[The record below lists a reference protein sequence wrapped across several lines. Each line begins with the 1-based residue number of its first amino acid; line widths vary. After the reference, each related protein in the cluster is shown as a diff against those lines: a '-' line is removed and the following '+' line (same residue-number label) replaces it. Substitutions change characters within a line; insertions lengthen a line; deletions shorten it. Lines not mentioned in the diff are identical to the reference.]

1 MVIARLEHL
10 HAVNFAVPRRSA
22 SEETGRKRV
31 EIRGDT
37 LREKDEDH
45 RASSCRCS
53 ISEAARNI
61 AVESA
66 ESSLVDRLD
75 GGFNWLIASSIAIG
89 FACPIKDVFLHL
101 YCSNIT

>member
-1 MVIARLEHL
+1 MQLISPCRGEARLET
-10 HAVNFAVPRRSA
+10 R
-22 SEETGRKRV
+22 GRTRV

-61 AVESA
+61 RRRIGGIKLGRSFPA
-66 ESSLVDRLD
+66 SLLLSLSLIGQSPRQLRL
-75 GGFNWLIASSIAIG
+75 GLVYVRRRWFH
-89 FACPIKDVFLHL
+89 LH
-101 YCSNIT
+101 CNDPNRT